1 MRPVSH
7 RRMALCRTLQYEN
20 RRLRIRD
27 AYGIDTVVNL
37 RLTWNCTAAGTWG
50 TPRVDSG
57 VYAKW

>member
-1 MRPVSH
+1 MV
-7 RRMALCRTLQYEN
+7 LYRTLQYEN

-37 RLTWNCTAAGTWG
+37 RLTSNCTAAGTWG